1 MLLLDPRKKGTP
13 STLEKKKFFFF
24 IQISVFGGS
33 LTLSFLLLT
42 CTSSSIKQALRKKY
56 EWISKQMPLNEK
68 VHAACFSVS
77 QYSSAN
83 KTKSICTFTCSQIQS
98 EKRLVL
104 FKASGY
110 IQNLGQLADNVMFIL
125 SAYSTFHSVHTKLA

>member
-1 MLLLDPRKKGTP
+1 MLL
-13 STLEKKKFFFF
+13 
-24 IQISVFGGS
+24 
-33 LTLSFLLLT
+33 
-42 CTSSSIKQALRKKY
+42 
-56 EWISKQMPLNEK
+56 LNEK

-110 IQNLGQLADNVMFIL
+110 IQNFGQLADNVMFIL
-125 SAYSTFHSVHTKLA
+125 SAYSTFHSVHKKLA